1 MNRPFK
7 FRGKDIHTGVW
18 LYGDLVHSADG
29 KRTAILVNDRNSYD
43 ECEVQPESI
52 GQFTGHKDCNGSEI
66 YEDDIVIYIFVF
78 IGLVV
83 LITSV
88 VNVAQAQEQN
98 EMESQIRNNT
108 FNCSHSLDQD
118 KSESSTLEEDY
129 GLRIDSTP
137 ITLPAIT
144 EKQREQLRKTVKK
157 FDPLLDDCQGAIM
170 HLVGMS
176 YRSNAAKEVYCTLKI
191 GDKIS
196 LKPEPDNKY
205 DDTVVKVFA
214 KRCHI
219 GYIPQNY
226 SNTIYWYCILNKI
239 CGCYVIEEAN
249 HNRLSGLK
257 FVLFVK
263 P

>member
-1 MNRPFK
+1 M
-7 FRGKDIHTGVW
+7 D
-18 LYGDLVHSADG
+18 A
-29 KRTAILVNDRNSYD
+29 
-43 ECEVQPESI
+43 
-52 GQFTGHKDCNGSEI
+52 
-66 YEDDIVIYIFVF
+66 IVIYIFVF

-205 DDTVVKVFA
+205 DDTAVKVFA